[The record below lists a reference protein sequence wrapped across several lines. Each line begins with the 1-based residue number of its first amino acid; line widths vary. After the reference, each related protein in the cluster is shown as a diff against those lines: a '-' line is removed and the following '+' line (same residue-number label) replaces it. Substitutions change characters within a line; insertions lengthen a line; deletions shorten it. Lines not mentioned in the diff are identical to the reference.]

1 MSRKKAKYI
10 VIPFVLVIMGIPFF
24 HIISKDKEVSASEN
38 RTLAQTPTIKDV
50 KNGDYTSKFES
61 YFSDQ
66 FPFREEL
73 SDMYS
78 KIQLVFG
85 KNKIKNYYVLEDN
98 WIMPTPSEKI
108 TDKELKNTAKVIN
121 ELTEISIKLNKKVY
135 YISTPHKESMLSHL
149 YPKYTEGLQNATNN
163 KNKFKG
169 YLDLKNINFI
179 DIDENFLQKF
189 NESEREY
196 LYFKTDH
203 HWNGIGGYEG
213 FKTIIENMDEV
224 ENVSWDKYTKT
235 IFDKGYFLG
244 SYNMNLN
251 KLVKEKEDIPYVHL
265 KNKPNYEY
273 YKYDGKK
280 ETRIKEEEVVAT
292 GRNEYEILYGGA
304 YMFGNACNILKIRNE
319 EALSNKKIL
328 IIRDSYQAPTSWLF
342 SDIFSEVQLVDP
354 RYTDNLNLSIDEIIK
369 NSDADI
375 VMFMYNSTDFKSMI
389 DVIREQREMLE

>member
-1 MSRKKAKYI
+1 MNRKKAKYI
-10 VIPFVLVIMGIPFF
+10 VIPFLVVIMGIPFLF
-24 HIISKDKEVSASEN
+24 IINNDKEVSASEN
-38 RTLAQTPTIKDV
+38 RTLAQKPTIRDL

-66 FPFREEL
+66 FPFREEF
-73 SDMYS
+73 SEMYS
-78 KIQLVFG
+78 KMQLAFG

-98 WIMPTPSEKI
+98 WIMPTPSKQI
-108 TDKELKNTAKVIN
+108 TDEDLKSAANEIN
-121 ELTEISIKLNKKVY
+121 ELTEIAIKSNKKVY
-135 YISTPHKESMLSHL
+135 YTFTPHKQSMLSHL
-149 YPKYTEGLQNATNN
+149 YPKYTEGLENATIN
-163 KNKFKG
+163 KNKFKT
-169 YLDLKNINFI
+169 YLDLKNIDLI
-179 DIDENFLQKF
+179 DLDENFLQRF
-189 NESEREY
+189 NESQREA

-203 HWNGIGGYEG
+203 HWNGIGSYEG
-213 FKTIIENMDEV
+213 FKIIIENMDEI
-224 ENVSWDKYTKT
+224 ESVSWDKYTTT

-251 KLVKEKEDIPYVHL
+251 KLVKEDEDIPYVHL

-280 ETRIKEEEVVAT
+280 ETKVNEEEVVAT
-292 GRNEYEILYGGA
+292 RRNEDEILYGGA

-319 EALSNKKIL
+319 NALSDKKIL

-342 SDIFSEVQLVDP
+342 SDIFSEVQLLDP

-389 DVIREQREMLE
+389 DVIKGQREVLE